1 MTFREYANSNWL
13 ALLAILTQEQVKALV
28 ETPEENTILIDVRE
42 PHEYKDGFIPTALNV
57 PITSHPDA
65 MFLSPEEF
73 QDRFGFAKP
82 PLSKE
87 VVFYC
92 KSGVRSSAAAQM
104 ARQHGY
110 QDVAEYRGSWL
121 DWTKN
126 RGSSSKGQ

>member
-1 MTFREYANSNWL
+1 VKTLIEQKPDQII
-13 ALLAILTQEQVKALV
+13 LL
-28 ETPEENTILIDVRE
+28 DVRE
-42 PHEYKDGFIPTALNV
+42 PHEYKDGYIPTALNV

-65 MFLSPEEF
+65 LFLSPEEF
-73 QDRFGFAKP
+73 QDRFGFSKP

-104 ARQHGY
+104 ARQQGY
-110 QDVAEYRGSWL
+110 SDVAEYRGSWL

-126 RGSSSKGQ
+126 GGSTSKGPSGKGEAVDSEM